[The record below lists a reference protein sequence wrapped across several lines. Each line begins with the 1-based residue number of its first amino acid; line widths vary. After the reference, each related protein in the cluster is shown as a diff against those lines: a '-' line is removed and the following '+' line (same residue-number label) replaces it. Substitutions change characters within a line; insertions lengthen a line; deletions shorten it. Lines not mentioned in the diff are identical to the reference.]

1 MYTDHVFNI
10 SISIFLG
17 LLPVWRQSYGHCSVR
32 QTTTILRLPG
42 KIEYYV
48 ISQTGTVL
56 FGAFNIVAVLVAL
69 NTLIA
74 IINESYTRIMVSF
87 TYIQSYSV
95 EVPSFCL
102 TTSLVR
108 YELIHCA
115 TQFCI

>member
-1 MYTDHVFNI
+1 MGIV
-10 SISIFLG
+10 
-17 LLPVWRQSYGHCSVR
+17 LLFGETNYDNFKI
-32 QTTTILRLPG
+32 TG
-42 KIEYYV
+42 KEYFV

-69 NTLIA
+69 NMLIA
-74 IINESYTRIMVSF
+74 IINESYTPIMVSF

-95 EVPSFCL
+95 AVPSFCL